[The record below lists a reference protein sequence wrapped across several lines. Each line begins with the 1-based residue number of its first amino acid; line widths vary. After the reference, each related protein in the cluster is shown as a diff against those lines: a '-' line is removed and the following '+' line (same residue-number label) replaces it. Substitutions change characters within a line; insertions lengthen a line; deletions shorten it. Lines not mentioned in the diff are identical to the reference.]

1 MCKLVKIYII
11 FFILIL
17 GSCDL
22 THKNI
27 FAPNKKLFKMV
38 PPGPPEFQQGFLD
51 GCQTGLS
58 TGFANDYYKTFYK
71 FTKDIDMVQNKVG
84 LYTRTWS
91 AAMIY
96 CRHYALGTLKEAG
109 MTPKLP
115 GKDSP
120 MSLGEHSIFGNVFSP
135 NKQGAVGLSNW

>member
-1 MCKLVKIYII
+1 MRKIII
-11 FFILIL
+11 LLSILIIL
-17 GSCDL
+17 PACDL
-22 THKNI
+22 THNNI
-27 FAPNKKLFKMV
+27 FAPNRKLFKML

-71 FTKDIDMVQNKVG
+71 FTKDIDMVKNKVTK
-84 LYTRTWS
+84 YTRTWS

-115 GKDSP
+115 GKDDP
-120 MSLGEHSIFGNVFSP
+120 MVLGEHSLFGNVFDLRR
-135 NKQGAVGLSNW
+135 QGAVGLSKW